1 MASLYPGQDGPRRVL
16 RILAGGFLLVVLLLG
31 LAAYI
36 ASREARQIQSSSA
49 GLVADHLKTA
59 RLIDA
64 FQVEQQKMD
73 RLLFQISASVRHSDA
88 GFGELAAKLD
98 DTSLAIDR
106 TMELSPPAASR
117 RRWTEIG
124 EVSRRFKT
132 NAARVVLQPNPSE
145 RELEALYADHEKFV
159 TAVGQLVK
167 EDAERSVKIESAI
180 EEQSRNLGGEATWF
194 LGGCFVLAM
203 ICAAL
208 TVSSTLQTI
217 REMERQSD
225 ELQRV
230 SWHMLQ
236 GQEAAARRFSH
247 ELHDELGQSLA
258 GLKALLT
265 ASRPGEIEAR
275 RPECLR
281 LVDDAISNVRE
292 LSQLLRPVILDDFGL
307 ASALTWLSERFQERT
322 KIEVDC
328 QSEFQ
333 SRLGDETE
341 TQLFRITQEALTNV
355 ARHSG
360 ATIVRIRL
368 RQHDGTVYLLIED
381 NGRGLPKDK
390 EGHPSIG
397 LVGMRARAR
406 QVGGDLLIGTSQL
419 KGVKIEAAVPATQ
432 ADTDANEHQQED
444 AYIAG

>member
-1 MASLYPGQDGPRRVL
+1 M
-16 RILAGGFLLVVLLLG
+16 
-31 LAAYI
+31 
-36 ASREARQIQSSSA
+36 
-49 GLVADHLKTA
+49 
-59 RLIDA
+59 
-64 FQVEQQKMD
+64 
-73 RLLFQISASVRHSDA
+73 
-88 GFGELAAKLD
+88 
-98 DTSLAIDR
+98 
-106 TMELSPPAASR
+106 
-117 RRWTEIG
+117 
-124 EVSRRFKT
+124 
-132 NAARVVLQPNPSE
+132 
-145 RELEALYADHEKFV
+145 
-159 TAVGQLVK
+159 
-167 EDAERSVKIESAI
+167 
-180 EEQSRNLGGEATWF
+180 
-194 LGGCFVLAM
+194 
-203 ICAAL
+203 
-208 TVSSTLQTI
+208 
-217 REMERQSD
+217 
-225 ELQRV
+225 
-230 SWHMLQ
+230 
-236 GQEAAARRFSH
+236 
-247 ELHDELGQSLA
+247 
-258 GLKALLT
+258 
-265 ASRPGEIEAR
+265 
-275 RPECLR
+275 
-281 LVDDAISNVRE
+281 
-292 LSQLLRPVILDDFGL
+292 ILDDFGL

-390 EGHPSIG
+390 EAHPSIG